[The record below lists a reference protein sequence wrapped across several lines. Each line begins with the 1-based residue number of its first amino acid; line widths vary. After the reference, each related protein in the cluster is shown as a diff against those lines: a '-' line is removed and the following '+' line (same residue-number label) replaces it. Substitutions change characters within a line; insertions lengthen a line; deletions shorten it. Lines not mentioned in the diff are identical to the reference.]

1 MGAVLGSLEAPGGDI
16 LSMVQNLAGGG
27 GFQQIDAA
35 QQRGLAG
42 AGSADDGGYIALVHN
57 EVDVPQYLV
66 IAKGFGKVIHL

>member
-1 MGAVLGSLEAPGGDI
+1 MGAVLGSLEAPSHNI
-16 LSMVQNLAGGG
+16 LTVIQNLAGGG

-42 AGSADDGGYIALVHN
+42 AGCTDDRGYIALVHN
-57 EVDVPQYLV
+57 KIDVPQYLM